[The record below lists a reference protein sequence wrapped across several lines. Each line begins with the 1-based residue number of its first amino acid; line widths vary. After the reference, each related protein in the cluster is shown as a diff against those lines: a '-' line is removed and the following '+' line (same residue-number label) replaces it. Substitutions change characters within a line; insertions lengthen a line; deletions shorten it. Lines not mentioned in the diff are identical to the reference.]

1 MTYIASRSIS
11 RQASVCGTGE
21 DDGVQGVSAQEEPPS
36 AVIKSAGHRAF
47 VPIFRTNG
55 SMIRRTV
62 VGVPL
67 YSDPCSAV

>member
-21 DDGVQGVSAQEEPPS
+21 DDSVQGVISPGGTTERGDQKCGQPC
-36 AVIKSAGHRAF
+36 
-47 VPIFRTNG
+47 FRTNG

-67 YSDPCSAV
+67 YSHPCTAV